1 LFNGVKA
8 LGERGSMN
16 SPERRAYYYGMQNIN
31 SMETIQQ
38 RNHARRKSSEENYDK
53 PPQTLKDIF
62 KISNR
67 NRKKNKQKKK
77 VCKIYDA
84 ASDGGGLSTHSSE
97 YSGIVENVN
106 QIISAQYKLD

>member
-1 LFNGVKA
+1 
-8 LGERGSMN
+8 
-16 SPERRAYYYGMQNIN
+16 
-31 SMETIQQ
+31 MEAAANAQQ
-38 RNHARRKSSEENYDK
+38 RRRKSSEENYDR

-84 ASDGGGLSTHSSE
+84 PSDAAGLSTHSSE
-97 YSGIVENVN
+97 YGGIVENVN
-106 QIISAQYKLD
+106 QIISAQYKLDQLNSG